1 MQNTIRFS
9 SIDALRGLTVAA
21 MLLVNN
27 AGDWGHIYAW
37 LEHAEW
43 HGCTPADFIFPFFLL
58 IVGVS
63 LHLALAPKL
72 ERGANLT
79 ALSSTVFWRGTRI
92 FLLGLALHLIAE
104 WLIPG
109 RAFRLMGVL
118 QRIGICFVIVG
129 MIAIHVRSVKMQWM
143 IFLVTL
149 FAYTAALIA
158 GGSFQ
163 PDLNV
168 VDKIDTA
175 ILGKLAYSFNP
186 VTGLAHEP
194 EGLLSTIPS
203 IATVLLGLQAGAW
216 LRTGQAYR
224 LWQAGVAAL
233 VLAYLG
239 SGYLPLNKQLW
250 TPTFVLWT
258 GGFAF
263 LCMSLAHRLI
273 DLRGWPALGRSFG
286 VNAIAAYAGSWVAT
300 CALAATGWGTPL
312 YQQFFAMPLVPYFGE
327 TFSSFAFAAA
337 FTGLFWFLMWMF
349 NRLGWRI
356 TV

>member
-1 MQNTIRFS
+1 MQNTLRFS

-21 MLLVNN
+21 MLIVNN
-27 AGDWGHIYAW
+27 AGDWAHVYAW

-43 HGCTPADFIFPFFLL
+43 NGCTPADFIFPFFLL

-72 ERGANLT
+72 ERGANLAELT
-79 ALSSTVFWRGTRI
+79 YAVFWRGVRI
-92 FLLGLALHLIAE
+92 FFLGVALHLIAE

-109 RAFRLMGVL
+109 RNFRLMGVL

-129 MIAIHVRSVKMQWM
+129 LIAIHVCSVKTKWM
-143 IFLVTL
+143 L
-149 FAYTAALIA
+149 FVAILLAYTAVLSA
-158 GGSFQ
+158 GGPFQ

-168 VDKIDTA
+168 VDRVDTLL
-175 ILGKLAYSFNP
+175 LGKFAYSFNP
-186 VTGLAHEP
+186 VTGLAHDP
-194 EGLLSTIPS
+194 EGILSTLPS

-216 LRTGQAYR
+216 LRSGRGQR
-224 LWQAGVAAL
+224 LWQAGVVA
-233 VLAYLG
+233 VLLAHLA

-263 LCMSLAHRLI
+263 LCMSLAHRSI

-286 VNAIAAYAGSWVAT
+286 VNAIAAYAGSWVVT
-300 CALAATGWGTPL
+300 CGLAATGWGQSI
-312 YQQFFAMPLVPYFGE
+312 YQQFFAAPLVPYFGE
-327 TFSSFAFAAA
+327 SFSSFAFAAA
-337 FTGLFWFLMWMF
+337 FTGLFWALMWML

-356 TV
+356 TI

>member
-1 MQNTIRFS
+1 MQNTLRFS

-27 AGDWGHIYAW
+27 AGDWGHVYAW
-37 LEHAEW
+37 LEHAQW

-72 ERGANLT
+72 ERGANL
-79 ALSSTVFWRGTRI
+79 AELSYTVFWRGARI
-92 FLLGLALHLIAE
+92 FLLGVALHLIAQ

-109 RAFRLMGVL
+109 RNFRLMGVL

-129 MIAIHVRSVKMQWM
+129 MIVIHVRSVKLQWM
-143 IFLVTL
+143 IFLAIL
-149 FAYTAALIA
+149 LGYAALLFTGI
-158 GGSFQ
+158 SLQ

-168 VDKIDTA
+168 VDKIDTLL
-175 ILGKLAYSFNP
+175 LGKFAYSFDP
-186 VTGLAHEP
+186 VTGFAHEP

-203 IATVLLGLQAGAW
+203 IATVLLGVQAGTW
-216 LRTGQAYR
+216 LRMGQAQR
-224 LWQAGVAAL
+224 LWQAGAL
-233 VLAYLG
+233 ALLLG
-239 SGYLPLNKQLW
+239 HLGASYLPLNKQLW

-263 LCMSLAHRLI
+263 LYMSLAHRLI

-300 CALAATGWGTPL
+300 CVLAATGWGQPL
-312 YQQFFAMPLVPYFGE
+312 YQQFFATPLTPYFGDF
-327 TFSSFAFAAA
+327 FSSFAFAAA
-337 FTGLFWFLMWMF
+337 FTGLFWILMWMF

-356 TV
+356 TI

>member
-1 MQNTIRFS
+1 MQNTFRLS

-27 AGDWGHIYAW
+27 AGDWSHVYAW

-43 HGCTPADFIFPFFLL
+43 NGCTPADFIFPFFLL

-72 ERGANLT
+72 ERGANL
-79 ALSSTVFWRGTRI
+79 AELSYTVFWRGVRI
-92 FLLGLALHLIAE
+92 FLLGVVLHLIAE

-109 RAFRLMGVL
+109 RNFRLMGVL

-129 MIAIHVRSVKMQWM
+129 MIAIHVRSIKFQWM
-143 IFLVTL
+143 IFGAILL
-149 FAYTAALIA
+149 AYTVVLLA
-158 GGSFQ
+158 GGSLQ

-168 VDKIDTA
+168 VDKVDTLL
-175 ILGKLAYSFNP
+175 LGKFAYSFDP

-194 EGLLSTIPS
+194 EGLLSTIPA

-216 LRTGQAYR
+216 LRSGRGQR
-224 LWQAGVAAL
+224 LWQAGVVAL
-233 VLAYLG
+233 VFGYLG
-239 SGYLPLNKQLW
+239 ADYLPLNKQLW

-273 DLRGWPALGRSFG
+273 DLRSWPAIGRSFG
-286 VNAIAAYAGSWVAT
+286 VNAIAAYASSWVAT
-300 CALAATGWGTPL
+300 CGLAATGWGESL
-312 YQQFFAMPLVPYFGE
+312 YQLFFARALVPYFGE
-327 TFSSFAFAAA
+327 SFSSFAFAAV
-337 FTGLFWFLMWMF
+337 FTGLFWILMWAF

-356 TV
+356 TI